1 MDGTMNGRAWEGDM
15 RKIRAGMVRTRFVV
29 AALGMLAATA
39 CGREAATTAE
49 DARLA
54 PRPID
59 PASVT
64 VSGPSAGGY
73 MAGQF
78 HVAYSDL
85 VRGAAI
91 IAAGP
96 YRCAEGSLRHGLGR
110 CMKGDEEIPTARLLE
125 ETSQLA
131 LDGAIDPIAGLA
143 DDRVWIFH
151 GAADPFVGVA
161 VADALETYYRA
172 LVTPD
177 AVVRVEHPQA
187 GHTFPT
193 ADPTAPACTAVE
205 EPYIGNCGLDGA
217 RALLGHLYGD
227 LADGRAP
234 RAAGLIEF
242 DQRPY
247 AEAAGSA
254 GLADRGWLF
263 VPPDCE
269 VGADSRCRLHVVF
282 HGCKQGGS
290 YIGDAFI
297 RRSGF
302 LEAAEANR
310 IVLLFP
316 QIEPSFQPLNPNGC
330 WDWWGYE
337 GGDYA
342 TRNGVQLRAVRAM
355 IDDLLGGGPGAP

>member
-1 MDGTMNGRAWEGDM
+1 MNARASEGDM
-15 RKIRAGMVRTRFVV
+15 RKNTAGMARTRYVV
-29 AALGMLAATA
+29 VALGMLAATA
-39 CGREAATTAE
+39 CGREASTTAQE
-49 DARLA
+49 ARLS
-54 PRPID
+54 PRPVD

-64 VSGPSAGGY
+64 VSGASAGGY

-78 HVAYSDL
+78 HVAHSDL
-85 VRGAAI
+85 VQGAAI

-96 YRCAEGSLRHGLGR
+96 YRCAEGSLRLGLGR

-125 ETSQLA
+125 ETSRLA

-193 ADPTAPACTAVE
+193 ADATAPACTAVE
-205 EPYIGNCGLDGA
+205 EPYVGNCGLDGA
-217 RALLGHLYGD
+217 RALLSHLYGE

-234 RAAGLIEF
+234 HPAGLSEF

-247 AEAAGSA
+247 AAAAGSA
-254 GLADRGWLF
+254 GLADSGWLF
-263 VPPDCE
+263 VPEGCE
-269 VGADSRCRLHVVF
+269 SGAEARCRLHVVF

-290 YIGDAFI
+290 FIGDAFI

-302 LEAAEANR
+302 LEVAEANR

-316 QIEPSFQPLNPNGC
+316 QVQPSFQPLNPNGC

-337 GGDYA
+337 GENYA
-342 TRNGVQLRAVRAM
+342 TRDAPQLKAVRAM
-355 IDDLLGGGPGAP
+355 VGDLLGEARKAP

>member
-1 MDGTMNGRAWEGDM
+1 M
-15 RKIRAGMVRTRFVV
+15 RKNTAGMARARYV
-29 AALGMLAATA
+29 AVALGMLAATA
-39 CGREAATTAE
+39 CGREATTATQE
-49 DARLA
+49 TRLS

-59 PASVT
+59 PAGVT
-64 VSGPSAGGY
+64 VSGASAGGY

-78 HVAYSDL
+78 HVAHSDL
-85 VRGAAI
+85 VQGVAI

-125 ETSQLA
+125 ETSRLA

-177 AVVRVEHPQA
+177 AVVRVEHPRA

-217 RALLGHLYGD
+217 RALLGHLYGE

-234 RAAGLIEF
+234 RPAGLVEF

-247 AEAAGSA
+247 AAAAGSA

-263 VPPDCE
+263 VPEDCQAGE
-269 VGADSRCRLHVVF
+269 ETRCRLHVVF

-290 YIGDAFI
+290 FIGDAFI

-302 LEAAEANR
+302 LEVAEANR

-316 QIEPSFQPLNPNGC
+316 QVQPSFQPLNPNGC

-337 GGDYA
+337 GEDYA
-342 TRNGVQLRAVRAM
+342 TRSAPQMKAVRAM
-355 IDDLLGGGPGAP
+355 VGDLLGEARAAP